1 MNRTGHGGAGTGTCA
16 RALLVL
22 TGDAEL
28 SLSAGSAYLI
38 GRDPRADIVIADVRV
53 SWQHAVLRVEDGH
66 WVLADNGSTNGSY
79 VAGRRAD
86 RIEFDGAGQVRLGD
100 PDDGPLLSCMVTE
113 TLRIGR
119 SPDNDMIVPHLSV
132 SSHHAELR
140 TVPGGYRIVDL
151 GSHNGTYVNEQRVA
165 DARLAEG
172 DMVGFG
178 DTTFQ
183 LTGRELRAVGELGEA
198 QMPPAPEPGA
208 VPGGAAEGAVEGGV
222 SGGSGA
228 ADVAAPLEIPYA
240 VRWLVPRGE
249 RFANFDILNDNDTQ
263 LDYYRR
269 FGHIYAVGIP
279 TRKWRLVVV
288 SDPVL
293 LDEVAAD
300 EERFG
305 KQVEEINFFA
315 QLANSRGGGISVIG
329 DGEHYEQIRRVML
342 PWYSPQHQ
350 RTQLERMK
358 DQARKLVAAWSAL
371 PQAQAVDARAW
382 MERYT
387 LEVSGRGACS
397 YDFGLLDGPAGGVP
411 HPFAAAVPASTKESI
426 LRVADPRPDFTVFA
440 GRARRARRKAYRR
453 QNAELF
459 RTADALV
466 RARMHTCPLGQQTD
480 LLSRLVSTPD
490 PETGEF
496 LDAETIR
503 DQILMHLSNG
513 FNGPS
518 ITAAWLVYVL
528 ATNPDV
534 EAKLIAEID
543 GITGGDPDYDLTYDD
558 LMELT
563 YTTQVIKEAMRIYP
577 PMPVT
582 IRRSLKDGTL
592 GRYRIRK
599 GDIILVGTLAAQ
611 RDPRYWGPE
620 PDRFDPEHF
629 AMDKV
634 TSRPRHAFIPF
645 SIGKR
650 QCMAQEVTFMML
662 RVVLFEVYRCYRLRL
677 APGATVAKNTVVT
690 TKPAAVPV
698 IRIPRDQ
705 NVPAVEAT
713 AVPAVAAAAAPA
725 VPEWGQ
731 PTEIPRASAYRHL
744 VIAYGSNFG
753 ASKELAERFAERSEF
768 HGYSTEVITLNE
780 LADAPPRTEPWLLVI
795 MTSTYTS
802 NPPSNAAAFKAQ
814 LEHTQ
819 PGTATWRNCRYLVWG
834 LGNSQWNAFL
844 AFPRYLYA
852 KLAELGATPLADLG
866 YGDVGTPAWE
876 RLYADWNN
884 RAWPALLELSGARPT
899 AGAAERVAAENAAA
913 GALTGPDSDTAMHRS
928 LYGPDAPTEPIPR
941 PESATLMLRRLAQ
954 DSVAQS
960 RVLLAPAILTNAAGV
975 RTAEARVLACQE
987 LQAAGS
993 ARQTRQLDISLPPG
1007 VTYRA
1012 GDHLG
1017 VCPKNDP
1024 ERVERLARYL
1034 SATLD
1039 GLFMA
1044 PRTMNVRA
1052 VPKGV
1057 VLQVRN
1063 VLTSLVDI
1071 SGRPGVPLLDLLAEK
1086 AADPAERSR
1095 LAEIRQILA
1104 TPDGPDSP
1112 LRAAVD
1118 AGGYDVLGLLEEFP
1132 SCSLNIFEFLRVAQ
1146 PLRPRYYSVS
1156 SSPKIHGDGAAQLT
1170 VSLEATPA
1178 PAGRQFRGI
1187 GSHYLHMLR
1196 KGDRL
1201 NVFLDRAD
1209 GFHLQQDMT
1218 KPMIFVSAGTGLAPM
1233 RAFLWERLA
1242 MKRAGVA
1249 LAEAALFNGI
1259 RSSSQDYIYRD
1270 EIGRFAGEGVLNH
1283 VHVATSRERPGTR
1296 EYVQDRIRAQGAL
1309 VWRLLEAGGYVYV
1322 CGAPPVRDA
1331 VRAAL
1336 TDVVAEH
1343 GAMPLEC
1350 AEAYLDQLDTT
1361 ARYRPD
1367 LWG

>member
-1 MNRTGHGGAGTGTCA
+1 
-16 RALLVL
+16 LLVQ

-28 SLSAGSAYLI
+28 SLAPGTGYLI
-38 GRDPRADIVIADVRV
+38 GRDPQADIVVTDVRV

-79 VAGRRAD
+79 VGARRAD

-100 PDDGPLLSCMVTE
+100 PDDGPVLSCMVTE

-119 SPDNDMIVPHLSV
+119 SPDSDMVVSHLSV

-140 TVPGGYRIVDL
+140 TVPGGYRVIDL

-165 DARLAEG
+165 DALLAEG

-183 LTGRELRAVGELGEA
+183 LTGRELRAADQVGEP
-198 QMPPAPEPGA
+198 QMPPAPEDGGTEDEA
-208 VPGGAAEGAVEGGV
+208 GTPGGEEPA
-222 SGGSGA
+222 
-228 ADVAAPLEIPYA
+228 EIPYA

-249 RFANFDILNDNDTQ
+249 RFANFGILNDNDTQ

-288 SDPVL
+288 SDPEL

-305 KQVEEINFFA
+305 KRVEEINFFA

-329 DGEHYEQIRRVML
+329 DGEHYERIRRVML

-350 RTQLERMK
+350 RTQLDRMK

-371 PQAQAVDARAW
+371 PHDQTLDARAW
-382 MERYT
+382 MELYT
-387 LEVSGRGACS
+387 LEVSGRGACA
-397 YDFGLLDGPAGGVP
+397 YDFGLLNGAADGAPHP

-426 LRVADPRPDFTVFA
+426 RRVADPRPDFTWFA
-440 GRARRARRKAYRR
+440 GRTRRARRKAYRR
-453 QNAELF
+453 HNAELV

-490 PETGEF
+490 PATGEL

-534 EAKLIAEID
+534 EARLIAEID
-543 GITGGDPDYDLTYDD
+543 GITGGDPGYDLTYDD
-558 LMELT
+558 LMALT
-563 YTTQVIKEAMRIYP
+563 YTTQVIKETMRIYP
-577 PMPVT
+577 PMPIT

-592 GRYRIRK
+592 GRYRIRQ
-599 GDIILVGTLAAQ
+599 GDIILVGALAAQ

-620 PDRFDPEHF
+620 PGRFDPGHF
-629 AMDKV
+629 ATDKLAD
-634 TSRPRHAFIPF
+634 RPPHAFIPF
-645 SIGKR
+645 SIGRR

-662 RVVLFEVYRCYRLRL
+662 RVVLFEIYRRYRLQL
-677 APGATVAKNTVVT
+677 AQGTTVAKDTMVT

-698 IRIPRDQ
+698 IRIPREQ
-705 NVPAVEAT
+705 NGR
-713 AVPAVAAAAAPA
+713 AVPGAAVPVAVTPVLAAAAPTSSASPSVATAPASQA
-725 VPEWGQ
+725 VPDWGQ
-731 PTEIPRASAYRHL
+731 PTEIPPDSAYHHL
-744 VIAYGSNFG
+744 VVAYGSNFG
-753 ASKELAERFAERSEF
+753 SNKELAERFAERSAF
-768 HGYSTEVITLNE
+768 YGYSTEVITLNE
-780 LADAPPRTEPWLLVI
+780 LADAPPRTKPWLLVV

-802 NPPSNAAAFKAQ
+802 SPPSNAAAFKAQ
-814 LEHTQ
+814 LERTR

-844 AFPRYLYA
+844 AFPRYVHA
-852 KLAELGATPLADLG
+852 RLAELGAAPLADLG
-866 YGDVGTPAWE
+866 HGDVGTPVWE
-876 RLYADWNN
+876 RLHADWNG
-884 RAWPALLELSGARPT
+884 RIWPILLELSGARPT
-899 AGAAERVAAENAAA
+899 AGAVERVAAENAAA
-913 GALTGPDSDTAMHRS
+913 GALTSTDSDTAMHRS
-928 LYGPDAPTEPIPR
+928 LLGSLPGSLQGANDPTEPMSR
-941 PESATLMLRRLAQ
+941 PDSAALMLRRLAQ
-954 DSVAQS
+954 ESAAQS
-960 RVLLAPAILTNAAGV
+960 RVMLAPAILTNAAGV
-975 RTAEARVLACQE
+975 RTAEARVLACQD
-987 LQAAGS
+987 LLAAGS
-993 ARQTRQLDISLPPG
+993 PRQVRQLDISLPPG
-1007 VTYRA
+1007 LTYRA

-1024 ERVERLARYL
+1024 ERVERLARHL
-1034 SATLD
+1034 GATLD

-1071 SGRPGVPLLDLLAEK
+1071 GGRPSVPLLDLLAEK

-1104 TPDGPDSP
+1104 TPGGPDSP

-1118 AGGYDVLGLLEEFP
+1118 AGGYDVLGLLEQFP
-1132 SCSLNIFEFLRVAQ
+1132 SCALNIFEFLRVAQ

-1156 SSPKIHGDGAAQLT
+1156 SSPQIHADGVAQLT
-1170 VSLEATPA
+1170 VALESGPVAA
-1178 PAGRQFRGI
+1178 RHQFRGL
-1187 GSHYLHMLR
+1187 GSHYLHTLR

-1209 GFHLQQDMT
+1209 GFRLQQDVT

-1242 MKRAGVA
+1242 MKRSGVA

-1259 RSSSQDYIYRD
+1259 RSSRQDYIYRD
-1270 EIGRFAGEGVLNH
+1270 EIGRFAAEGVLNH
-1283 VHVATSRERPGTR
+1283 VHVAASREQPAAR
-1296 EYVQDRIRAQGAL
+1296 EHVQDRIRAQGAL
-1309 VWRLLEAGGYVYV
+1309 VWRLLQAGGYVYV
-1322 CGAPPVRDA
+1322 CGAQPMRDA
-1331 VRAAL
+1331 VRAAF
-1336 TDVVAEH
+1336 TDVVTEH
-1343 GAMPLEC
+1343 GAMPRER

-1367 LWG
+1367 VWG